1 MKRKLSVLT
10 LCLLF
15 AVGTFAQNY
24 VTKTITPQNNVLVVN
39 GINQISIPNYDPSEV
54 QLEPMSGKVAI
65 PSSDQAYTLAEFA
78 SLDAIW
84 TAFNNNSII
93 WTNNMATLDTYS
105 GEGIN
110 NGYAALWFSG
120 SPITLGYAK
129 FDKNASGG
137 WTEFGYFTDDDAI
150 IESDIT
156 ISVSPNPTCDVLNIN
171 NVEEAQ
177 ISIYTINGQEVKRIE
192 KANAQEI
199 INISDLAA
207 GTYIVR
213 CTFGNRVNMVKFVK
227 E

>member
-54 QLEPMSGKVAI
+54 QLEPMSGKVAV
-65 PSSDQAYTLAEFA
+65 PSSDQAYTVAEFA

-120 SPITLGYAK
+120 TPITLGYAK

-137 WTEFGYFTDDDAI
+137 WTEFGYFTDDAGI
-150 IESDIT
+150 HESCIA

-171 NVEEAQ
+171 NAEDAR

-192 KANAQEI
+192 KANACETI
-199 INISDLAA
+199 PVSDLAT
-207 GTYIVR
+207 GIYIVR
-213 CTFGNRVNMVKFVK
+213 CTFGNRVSMVKFVK